1 MPLSADELPLDA
13 AGAETLEILTAAP
26 HYNRWQFDVIA
37 PFLGR
42 RILEVGA
49 GIGNMSDEFLRTSPE
64 LLVVTDTD
72 EFYRRRLRERFA
84 GRKEVVV
91 EMLTMPDP
99 GAVARFL
106 PHRLDT
112 AIALNVVEHIEDDV
126 GTLAAMKSLLAP
138 GGRVIILVPALQA
151 IYGELDRQ
159 LGHFRR
165 YGRAT
170 LDAAFRNAGLH
181 VERMFWFNRVGVL
194 GWWFNGRVRKITRIP
209 IDQLRGF
216 DRLVPLLRLERYVP
230 LPFGQSL
237 IAVGK
242 SA

>member
-1 MPLSADELPLDA
+1 MPQSAEVLPVDG
-13 AGAETLEILTAAP
+13 AGVETLEILAAAP
-26 HYNRWQFDVIA
+26 RYNAWQFEMIA
-37 PFLGR
+37 PFLGQ

-49 GIGNMSDEFLRTSPE
+49 GIGSMSKEFLKTSPE

-72 EFYRRRLRERFA
+72 EFYRRRLQERFA
-84 GRKEVVV
+84 GRKEVLV
-91 EMLTMPDP
+91 EALTMPDP

-138 GGRVIILVPALQA
+138 GGRVIVLVPALQA

-165 YGRAT
+165 YSRAT
-170 LDAAFRNAGLH
+170 LGTAFRHAGLR
-181 VERMFWFNRVGVL
+181 VERMIWFNRVGVL
-194 GWWFNGRVRKITRIP
+194 GWWFNGRVRRVTRIP
-209 IDQLRGF
+209 LDQLRGF
-216 DRLVPLLRLERYVP
+216 DRMVPLLRLERFIP

-237 IAVGK
+237 IAVGRE
-242 SA
+242 A

>member
-1 MPLSADELPLDA
+1 MPQSADVLPGDE
-13 AGAETLEILTAAP
+13 AGAETLEILAAAP
-26 HYNRWQFDVIA
+26 RYNAWMFEVIA

-49 GIGNMSDEFLRTSPE
+49 GIGNMSQEFLRTSPE

-72 EFYRRRLRERFA
+72 EFYRRRLTERF
-84 GRKEVVV
+84 GTRPEVVV
-91 EMLTMPDP
+91 EALTMPDAS
-99 GAVARFL
+99 AVARFL
-106 PHRLDT
+106 PHRIDT

-126 GTLAAMKSLLAP
+126 GTLAAMRSLLVP
-138 GGRVIILVPALQA
+138 SGRVIILVPALQA

-170 LDAAFRNAGLH
+170 LGAAFRRAGLT
-181 VERMFWFNRVGVL
+181 VEHLFWFNRVGVL
-194 GWWFNGRVRKITRIP
+194 GWWFNGRVRRVTRIP
-209 IDQLRGF
+209 LEQLRGF
-216 DRLVPLLRLERYVP
+216 DRMVPLLRLERYLP

-237 IAVGK
+237 IAVGR